1 MNNPHT
7 DLSVLGVFSLLSLLA
22 IGGGTAVLPE
32 MKELTINAH
41 HWLTDSQ
48 FRDIYSLGQVAP
60 GPNMLMVIVIGYHVA
75 GTPGALLAFGGFFL
89 PASVLALGSSRLWN
103 HFDGSPW
110 RLALQL
116 ALAPIVVGLMA
127 AGTVA
132 VAKTAITGT
141 ETTLI
146 AIAVF
151 VLVYFGPKIIGAKI
165 NPAFY
170 IFAGGLLG
178 YLTLN

>member
-1 MNNPHT
+1 MNNSST
-7 DLSVLGVFSLLSLLA
+7 DLSLLGVFSLLSILA

-41 HWLTDSQ
+41 HWLTESQ

-75 GTPGALLAFGGFFL
+75 GTPGALIAFTGFFL
-89 PASVLALGSSRLWN
+89 PDSTLALGCWRLWN

-110 RLALQL
+110 RLALQN

-127 AGTVA
+127 AGTIA
-132 VAKTAITGT
+132 VARTAITGT

-151 VLVYFGPKIIGAKI
+151 GLVYFGPKI
-165 NPAFY
+165 NPAL
-170 IFAGGLLG
+170 IILAGGAVG
-178 YLTLN
+178 YLTLS

>member
-1 MNNPHT
+1 MNNTQT
-7 DLSVLGVFSLLSLLA
+7 DLSLLGVFSLLSILA

-32 MKELTINAH
+32 MKALTINAH
-41 HWLTDSQ
+41 HWLTESQ

-75 GTPGALLAFGGFFL
+75 GTPGALIAFTGFFL
-89 PASVLALGSSRLWN
+89 PASALALGCSRLWN

-110 RLALQL
+110 RLALQN

-127 AGTVA
+127 SGTIA
-132 VAKTAITGT
+132 VARTAITGT

-151 VLVYFGPKIIGAKI
+151 AMVYFGPKI
-165 NPAFY
+165 NPAL
-170 IFAGGLLG
+170 IILAGGAVG
-178 YLTLN
+178 YLTLT